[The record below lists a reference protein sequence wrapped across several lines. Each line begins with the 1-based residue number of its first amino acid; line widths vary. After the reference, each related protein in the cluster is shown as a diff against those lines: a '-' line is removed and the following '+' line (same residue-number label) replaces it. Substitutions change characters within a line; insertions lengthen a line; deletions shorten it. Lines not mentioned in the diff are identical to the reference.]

1 MTGTS
6 EFEARPT
13 SPNPLDRE
21 SATPP
26 VGGTPP
32 PSDDDAER
40 KNDGAQG
47 VRDQVWTVAE
57 KARDELGKNIE
68 PAKRFVDEQKAAG
81 ARKIGDIAQVI
92 HGAAGQLEP
101 ELPRVAKS
109 VHEAAGFVEEA
120 ATALRERSVEDLIA
134 SCTKFAR
141 AQPAAFFA
149 AAAFTGFI
157 AARFIKSSVDKSS
170 AESARGNPT
179 R

>member
-6 EFEARPT
+6 DFEARPT
-13 SPNPLDRE
+13 SPHPLDRE
-21 SATPP
+21 SAAPP

-32 PSDDDAER
+32 PSDDAER

-57 KARDELGKNIE
+57 KARDELAENIE
-68 PAKRFVDEQKAAG
+68 PAKRFVDEQKAVG

-120 ATALRERSVEDLIA
+120 ATALRERSVEDLVA

-157 AARFIKSSVDKSS
+157 AARFIKSSVDKGA